1 MKVRVGFSRTNTF
14 ISKAIRII
22 TKSEVSHVYLRI
34 EDEFLGVPLIL
45 HSDKHP
51 GVCVVHAPIF
61 EADNEIV
68 AEFEIEAELLEYAIR
83 KNFSLLGKEYD
94 KWRLFAW
101 AWVIAISRWVHR
113 KLRDPTEDPR
123 KLICVDFVLLVLN
136 AAKITNLGLGS
147 MTPKDLH
154 QYFKQHF
161 SIENWKKIK

>member
-61 EADNEIV
+61 EADNQII
-68 AEFEIEAELLEYAIR
+68 AEFEIEAKLLDYSIR

-94 KWRLFAW
+94 RWRLFAW
-101 AWVIAISRWVHR
+101 AWVIAFSRWMKR
-113 KLRDPTEDPR
+113 KLQDPTEDPR
-123 KLICVDFVLLVLN
+123 KLICVDFVLLILN
-136 AAKITNLGLGS
+136 AAKVTNLQPGT
-147 MTPKDLH
+147 MTPKDLY
-154 QYFKQHF
+154 QFFQENF
-161 SIENWKKIK
+161 ETENWKKIK